1 MAEPKQVAAGPE
13 IPRAV
18 SMALS
23 HTRPTAEHRADVR
36 ILEIRDVVAPMRGN
50 IRNAY
55 IDFSKM
61 TASVVAVV
69 TNVERGGRRVVGYG
83 FNSNG
88 RYAASGILRE
98 RVIPRIIAADPRDL
112 LDEAGANLDPH
123 RIWQVMMADEKPGG
137 HGERSVAVGTLDMAL
152 WDAVAKIE
160 DKPLYRVLGER
171 YRGGQVD
178 DKVWVYA
185 AG

>member
-23 HTRPTAEHRADVR
+23 HTRPTAEQRAEVR
-36 ILEIRDVVAPMRGN
+36 ILKIRDVVAPMRGN

-98 RVIPRIIAADPRDL
+98 RVIPRIMAADPRD
-112 LDEAGANLDPH
+112 
-123 RIWQVMMADEKPGG
+123 
-137 HGERSVAVGTLDMAL
+137 
-152 WDAVAKIE
+152 
-160 DKPLYRVLGER
+160 
-171 YRGGQVD
+171 
-178 DKVWVYA
+178 
-185 AG
+185 